1 MTEYIPPRPDAL
13 HPASPVP
20 PPMPVAH
27 AASTAR
33 AGRPPVTW
41 SWYEAIGVYLLA
53 FLVAGFAAL
62 PVVEVVHEED
72 LASIIASAVAALVIV
87 GVLLFW
93 LQRYHPTWREA
104 IGFPTR
110 IWRELRA
117 GLLFGLALYPMILF
131 VIGGVL
137 SLLLRAIS
145 GHDVSA
151 PEQVST
157 HLPAYGTAITVA
169 YALVIAPTGEELFFR
184 GILFRSLRQRY
195 GLMVGLIA
203 SGLAFGL
210 IHYIPGAW
218 QDSVLLMGVMVF
230 TGVALAWFYE
240 RRDNLVANIVA
251 HMTFNVIGLTLIY
264 AIR

>member
-1 MTEYIPPRPDAL
+1 MTEYIPPRPDTL
-13 HPASPVP
+13 HPASPTQ
-20 PPMPVAH
+20 PPMPVGG
-27 AASTAR
+27 STSIGR
-33 AGRPPVTW
+33 GGRPPVTW

-53 FLVAGFAAL
+53 FLIAGFAAL
-62 PVVEVVHEED
+62 PVVEVIDDED
-72 LASIIASAVAALVIV
+72 LASIAASVVAALVIV

-93 LQRYHPTWREA
+93 LRRYHPTWREA
-104 IGFPTR
+104 IGLPTR
-110 IWRELRA
+110 IWPEVRA
-117 GLLFGLALYPMILF
+117 GVLFGLALYPAILF
-131 VIGGVL
+131 VVGGIL
-137 SLLLRAIS
+137 ALLLRAIS

-157 HLPAYGTAITVA
+157 HLPAYGTALTVA
-169 YALVIAPTGEELFFR
+169 YALVIAPAGEELFFR

-195 GLMVGLIA
+195 GLVIGLIA
-203 SGLAFGL
+203 SASAFGL

-230 TGVALAWFYE
+230 TGIALAWFQE
-240 RRDNLVANIVA
+240 RRDNLIANIVA